1 MKGPFAK
8 LPYTLN
14 MKRDICLVAGGSG
27 GIDCQFVCVSL
38 CMSGRESVCIA
49 SVCDCRSVCCH
60 RPVFDFLFVC
70 HCQSVRDCLS
80 ICLCLSVCWSVTD
93 L

>member
-27 GIDCQFVCVSL
+27 GIDCQFVRVSL
-38 CMSGRESVCIA
+38 CMSGRECLSLRVSVTVGL
-49 SVCDCRSVCCH
+49 SV
-60 RPVFDFLFVC
+60 DFLFVC

>member
-38 CMSGRESVCIA
+38 CMSGRECLSLRVSVTVGL
-49 SVCDCRSVCCH
+49 SV
-60 RPVFDFLFVC
+60 DFLFVC